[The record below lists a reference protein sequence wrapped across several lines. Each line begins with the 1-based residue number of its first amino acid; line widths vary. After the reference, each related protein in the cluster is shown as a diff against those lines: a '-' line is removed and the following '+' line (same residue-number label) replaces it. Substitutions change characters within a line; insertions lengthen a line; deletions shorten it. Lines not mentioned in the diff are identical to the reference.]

1 MCIDSIECGAAS
13 TIPSNFS
20 TEKHNT
26 LITYP
31 TLKIL
36 GLMEIFY
43 TLPNA
48 ELAFCVQEHAATP
61 CSLKIRVTSILH
73 FKAREPKIA

>member
-1 MCIDSIECGAAS
+1 MSKLNPKGL
-13 TIPSNFS
+13 
-20 TEKHNT
+20 TEF
-26 LITYP
+26 
-31 TLKIL
+31 
-36 GLMEIFY
+36 FY
-43 TLPNA
+43 TLPSA